1 MRKTT
6 VFALVLLVLLLLVG
20 STALAESFTFDTVHA
35 TCEVSDDYIILTP
48 ANLSLHPEWLANRGL
63 TLEDTLAK
71 WEKRG
76 VLLQAWNQEGDM
88 CIEISAV
95 QDEHAL
101 TYWDINAVTTDDRYV
116 YRTSHL
122 KDLWYTEDGY
132 EFLTTEW
139 KNTQIRGRFLLME
152 YTRTAPGDTYAGYMR
167 RTVRNGYTITLECQV
182 YGRKPKAA
190 DSNALD
196 KVLGTWEFS
205 LITDKPT
212 NLALPS
218 SSSADSS
225 ETASA
230 QQPLVTTKTAFT
242 SKPPAETATGSF
254 KVAGTTEPSAHLIGV
269 LMRMSTP
276 GSTLLE
282 VDADKKGKFN
292 FDVQLPSE
300 GVWNM
305 TITATL
311 GDQVIEEIMFD
322 NVITYSKNLLYV
334 NLDEPLPTVL
344 TEDKLV
350 ISGTTVGST
359 KVQCI
364 VGDSYNKTLTATAAG
379 SFKFTIDTSL
389 EGTYDIVLTFEKK
402 NYDMRRLT
410 ASATRTLTEEESR
423 QRFRD
428 AAVKP
433 AYSNLVEKITG
444 YTGRI
449 LTYSMYVTDIMPTA
463 AGDQWVIF
471 MAMDYSAKSGYK
483 NYVAVT
489 TSQEP
494 QLEIGSQH
502 RLYGK
507 CTGTWEVQSEGSV
520 KYYPCID
527 LLFWED

>member
-1 MRKTT
+1 MRKTAI
-6 VFALVLLVLLLLVG
+6 FALALLVLLLVG
-20 STALAESFTFDTVHA
+20 GTAMAESFTFDAVHA
-35 TCEVSDDYIILTP
+35 TCQVSDDYIILTP

-63 TLEDTLAK
+63 TLEDTLVK

-76 VLLQAWNQEGDM
+76 VLVQAWNQEGDM

-101 TYWDINAVTTDDRYV
+101 AYWDINAVTTDDRRI

-139 KNTQIRGRFLLME
+139 KNTQIRGRFLLIE
-152 YTRTAPGDTYAGYMR
+152 YKRTSPEGTYSGYMR

-182 YGRKPKAA
+182 YGRKPKAT
-190 DSNALD
+190 DSRALD

-205 LITDKPT
+205 LVTDKPANASLT
-212 NLALPS
+212 PANPADPS
-218 SSSADSS
+218 AP
-225 ETASA
+225 ASA
-230 QQPLVTTKTAFT
+230 QKPLVATKTSFT

-254 KVAGTTEPSAHLIGV
+254 KVVGTTEPGAHLIGV

-276 GSTLLE
+276 GPTLLE
-282 VDADKKGKFN
+282 VDADKKGKFT
-292 FDVQLPSE
+292 FDVQLPTE

-322 NVITYSKNLLYV
+322 NVITYSKNRLIV

-344 TEDKLV
+344 TGDKLV
-350 ISGTTVGST
+350 ISGKTIGST
-359 KVQCI
+359 KVQCV
-364 VGDSYNKTLTATAAG
+364 VGDSYSKTLTATAAG
-379 SFKFTIDTSL
+379 AFKFTIDTSL

-402 NYDMRRLT
+402 NYDMRRMT
-410 ASATRTLTEEESR
+410 ASATRTLSEAESR
-423 QRFRD
+423 QRFRE

-433 AYSNLVEKITG
+433 AYGNLVEKING

-449 LTYSMYVTDIMPTA
+449 LTYSMYVTDIMPTS
-463 AGDQWVIF
+463 AGDQWVLF

-494 QLEIGSQH
+494 QVEIGSKH
-502 RLYGK
+502 RLYGR

-520 KYYPCID
+520 KYYPCIE